1 MPHIIVCHIQLP
13 YHREGKTRTS
23 STLWAYGA
31 SASTC
36 PASRSILCNA
46 LCHDTS
52 HEAST
57 TQWMQSGSLHAIVP
71 LLHKL
76 ELHLTT
82 AVDGGRSEITGDWFH
97 SSLPHSAHQASGCE
111 PSEGGESIKRRL
123 SSHSAWLGSH
133 GRCFARTF
141 GKFTSAMPLARK
153 VKSTSNPMYFFRKQS
168 SSGDLHQASPQLSKL
183 RKPSTH
189 QRQLAHYLHD

>member
-1 MPHIIVCHIQLP
+1 
-13 YHREGKTRTS
+13 
-23 STLWAYGA
+23 
-31 SASTC
+31 
-36 PASRSILCNA
+36 
-46 LCHDTS
+46 
-52 HEAST
+52 
-57 TQWMQSGSLHAIVP
+57 MQSGSLHAIVP

-141 GKFTSAMPLARK
+141 GKFTSAMPLAPEGEIYIKPDVLLQEAVVVRR
-153 VKSTSNPMYFFRKQS
+153 PAS
-168 SSGDLHQASPQLSKL
+168 S
-183 RKPSTH
+183 
-189 QRQLAHYLHD
+189 